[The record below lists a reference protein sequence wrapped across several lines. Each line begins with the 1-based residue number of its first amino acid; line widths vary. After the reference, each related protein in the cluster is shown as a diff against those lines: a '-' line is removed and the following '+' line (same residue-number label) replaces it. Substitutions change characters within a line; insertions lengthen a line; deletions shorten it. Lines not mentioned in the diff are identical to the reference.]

1 MTVTGP
7 DPDLTTVIV
16 NWNTVG
22 LLDDCLQSLVDHL
35 PPGMTNE
42 VIVVDNASADGSVE
56 HLAREW
62 PWVQVIANTENVGFC
77 RANNQAIRASR
88 GEVLLL
94 INTDAR
100 VTPGC
105 IETMLGYFER
115 DPRAGVVG
123 PRLEYGDGSFQR
135 WTAGRDLTLGSCA
148 NYFLML
154 DRLADR
160 FPALAGIYLAHDTD
174 EPFNPGWV
182 SSAVMAVRRAAFDDV
197 GLLDESIFVYM
208 DDVDLCARMTD
219 GGWRIWYAAD
229 ATAVHFM
236 GGSTIPTTGK
246 ASPEALRALNRW
258 YERRHGRGETT
269 AVRALEVVGFG
280 ARAAADAT
288 RGVVRRNPAARR
300 QARAHW
306 THVKL
311 SLEPTHA

>member
-1 MTVTGP
+1 MPTRPAGRWSTVDVATGHQTVLTRPGDPAGWKPVWAPEGDRIYFIGAGPDTLDVFIGVARRRRRAAGADHPVHQRDLDRLEMTVTGP
-7 DPDLTTVIV
+7 HPDLTTVIV

-35 PPGMTNE
+35 PPGVTNE

-62 PWVQVIANTENVGFC
+62 PWVKVIANTENVGFC
-77 RANNQAIRASR
+77 RANNQAIRAST
-88 GEVLLL
+88 GEILLL

-105 IETMLGYFER
+105 IESMLGYFDR

-160 FPALAGIYLAHDTD
+160 FPSLSGIYLAHDTD
-174 EPFNPGWV
+174 EPFQPGMGV
-182 SSAVMAVRRAAFDDV
+182 ERGDGGAAVGLRRRRAC
-197 GLLDESIFVYM
+197 STSRSSSTWTTST
-208 DDVDLCARMTD
+208 CA
-219 GGWRIWYAAD
+219 
-229 ATAVHFM
+229 
-236 GGSTIPTTGK
+236 
-246 ASPEALRALNRW
+246 
-258 YERRHGRGETT
+258 
-269 AVRALEVVGFG
+269 
-280 ARAAADAT
+280 
-288 RGVVRRNPAARR
+288 PA
-300 QARAHW
+300 
-306 THVKL
+306 
-311 SLEPTHA
+311 